1 MNASAVESS
10 QKVVPASLSLLAI
23 YNPTLAT
30 NEDTLEGQI
39 AYYYSRDSQSN
50 KRDGAHGESESG
62 GAKDDEHEKQ
72 RQIGLAQAMISFAK

>member
-1 MNASAVESS
+1 MNASVDESS

-30 NEDTLEGQI
+30 SEDTLEGQI
-39 AYYYSRDSQSN
+39 VYYYSRDSQS
-50 KRDGAHGESESG
+50 KKKDGAQSEPESS
-62 GAKDDEHEKQ
+62 GAKDDENEKQ